1 MVYTD
6 YRALLCATGCCAAMQ
21 KLLVSAAS
29 KAADKAHA
37 AISRVGAGLTK
48 LSKSKKLFF
57 FAFETNKRFVFLVS
71 CQICIPGLT
80 AGQLRYCRTRWQD

>member
-1 MVYTD
+1 MVDTAYI
-6 YRALLCATGCCAAMQ
+6 AQFCVTGCCAAMQ

-29 KAADKAHA
+29 KAAYKAHA

-48 LSKSKKLFF
+48 LSNFF
-57 FAFETNKRFVFLVS
+57 FAFETDKRFVFLVS

-80 AGQLRYCRTRWQD
+80 AEQLRYCRTRWQD